1 MNMILTGAFQKEM
14 DASSEGKALVSQLV
28 SAWEKKNF
36 KVARAGGV
44 SLLALSLAAC
54 GSSDDTTTASD
65 TSTDTSS
72 TTSTTAVSQTF
83 TLTAAID
90 SVTGGTGNDT
100 INAGL
105 NANSTQ
111 TLSSL
116 DTIDGGGGTDTL
128 NVILNSAGTYTP
140 ALTSVESMS
149 LTTSAAVTMDF
160 LGGASVTTIKSTGAT
175 GTVTLNN
182 ISATS
187 TGITVQNTNQNHTID
202 YTAVAVVGTA
212 DSATVGLYNVTGG
225 TLSVDLGVESLT
237 ITSTGGANTTG
248 ATTIG
253 ANSLTISG
261 SEALTLGGTITTAET
276 IDASAATGKITLT
289 SNNINN
295 TSITTGSAVDAVT
308 VTGGSAVTET
318 ISLGAG
324 SDKLTFTANLADAD
338 VLDGGDGTDT
348 LVGTSANLNALTS
361 TTSTSNVS
369 NFEAISVSN
378 EFNAGNGF
386 DVSDVQEDGITTI
399 NLLNKGTGAA
409 VITNAAESITGE
421 AGSLTINLGAS
432 GAGNVADLA
441 NNLTVVDTGS
451 ALTDSV
457 TINNLAKN
465 TTNNNSV
472 DVTDGVSITST
483 GYENVTFGTGSGN
496 ADVPQTLGT
505 VTITPDSV
513 AGAVSYTVTGGNS
526 TDIATSLTTT
536 STAGVTVDASG
547 MTAQAAGTVTFDL
560 AAISAGSGATITGTG
575 SAGDDSFGAS
585 GAALG
590 NFASTINAGAGAD
603 GVYSGTSNDTIN
615 GEAGNDTIDASSGND
630 TVDGGGGNDTVI
642 ISADA
647 NLSVL
652 DSYVGGA
659 GTDTIQFSADMTDAA
674 STLSK
679 ISGFEILHVAA
690 GAAETFTMSNFVNNT
705 DFTRIDFADGGGN
718 TLTVNNVSDT
728 VTTIRLVAAAAAD
741 TPVIDRL
748 TDTASNSLI
757 VSVRADLDNAGGGT
771 DLGGFTAADEETISV
786 SGSTAA
792 NDVDFTAMT
801 VGDLVTL
808 NVSGAADVD
817 TGAIS
822 STKIATIDASGSSAA
837 NNILATN
844 SVVAMTVTGGT
855 GADTLS
861 TGSGNDTINGGLGV
875 DTINGGAGN
884 DTIGGGEGADQ
895 ITSGDG
901 SDTLTGGAGA
911 EDYLY
916 TVAGLASEDGDTI
929 TDFAV
934 GAAGDAISVDV
945 TTTGTGGAE
954 NVEEITGV
962 KTTQADIKDG
972 DIIVSGGGT
981 AVDVSG
987 DATADLA
994 AINAV
999 FSDADAVDAGS
1010 EFLIVFNADTD
1021 GNGNADEI
1029 QVWYGAG
1036 HATIDQD
1043 VDSGNYIATLSNITA
1058 TVDLANMTGGD
1069 FNAANFELT

>member
-28 SAWEKKNF
+28 SAWEKKNS

-54 GSSDDTTTASD
+54 GSSDDTTTSSD

-90 SVTGGTGNDT
+90 SVSGGTGNDT

-128 NVILNSAGTYTP
+128 NVILNAAGTYTP
-140 ALTSVESMS
+140 ALTSVETMS
-149 LTTSAAVTMDF
+149 LTSSAAVTMDF

-202 YTAVAVVGTA
+202 YTAAAVVGTA

-308 VTGGSAVTET
+308 ITGGSAVTET
-318 ISLGAG
+318 VSLGAG

-378 EFNAGNGF
+378 EFNAGTGF

-399 NLLNKGTGAA
+399 NLLNKGTSAT

-421 AGSLTINLGAS
+421 AGSLIINLGAS

-441 NNLTVVDTGS
+441 NNLTVVDSGS

-472 DVTDGVSITST
+472 DVIDGVDLIST
-483 GYENVTFGTGSGN
+483 GYENVTIATGSGN
-496 ADVPQTLGT
+496 ANVEQTGAT
-505 VTITPDSV
+505 ITITPDSV
-513 AGAVSYTVTGGNS
+513 AGAVSLTVTGGNAI
-526 TDIATSLTTT
+526 DIATSLTTT

-547 MTAQAAGTVTFDL
+547 MTAQASGTTTFDL
-560 AAISAGSGATITGTG
+560 AAISAGTGATITATG
-575 SAGDDSFGAS
+575 SAGDDIFAAS
-585 GAALG
+585 GSALG

-603 GVYSGTSNDTIN
+603 AIYTGTSNDTIN

-630 TVDGGGGNDTVI
+630 TVDGGGGNDTVVI
-642 ISADA
+642 AADA

-652 DSYVGGA
+652 DTYTGGV
-659 GTDTIQFSADMTDAA
+659 GTDTISFTADMTDAA

-679 ISGFEILHVAA
+679 ISGFEVLHVAA
-690 GAAETFTMSNFVNNT
+690 GAAETLTMSNFVNNQT
-705 DFTRIDFADGGGN
+705 FTRIDYGDGGGN
-718 TLTVNNVSDT
+718 ALVVNNVSDS
-728 VTTIRLVAAAAAD
+728 VTTIRLITGAAGD
-741 TPVIDRL
+741 TPTIDRL
-748 TDTASNSLI
+748 TDTSSNSLI
-757 VSVRADLDNAGGGT
+757 VSARADLDGSGA
-771 DLGGFTAADEETISV
+771 DLGGFVAADEETISV

-792 NDVDFTAMT
+792 NDVDFASMT

-808 NVSGAADVD
+808 NISGAADVD

-822 STKIATIDASGSSAA
+822 STKIATIDASGSSA
-837 NNILATN
+837 TN
-844 SVVAMTVTGGT
+844 LVTASNSTVAMTVTGGT
-855 GADTLS
+855 GADSFT
-861 TGSGNDTINGGLGV
+861 TGSGNDTISGGLGV
-875 DTINGGAGN
+875 DTIISGAGS
-884 DTIGGGEGADQ
+884 DTITGGEGADQ
-895 ITSGDG
+895 ITPGDG
-901 SDTLTGGAGA
+901 ADTLTGGAGS
-911 EDYLY
+911 EDYFW
-916 TVAGLASEDGDTI
+916 TVASLASDDGDTI
-929 TDFAV
+929 TDFAI
-934 GAAGDAISVDV
+934 GASGDAISVDV
-945 TTTGTGGAE
+945 TTTGTSGAE
-954 NVEEITGV
+954 SVQEITAQ
-962 KTTQADIKDG
+962 KTTTADIKDG
-972 DIIVSGGGT
+972 EIIISGGGT

-987 DATADLA
+987 NAAADLV

-999 FSDADAVDAGS
+999 FSDADASDAGA
-1010 EFLIVFNADTD
+1010 EFLLVFNADTD
-1021 GNGNADEI
+1021 GNGNADAV
-1029 QVWYGAG
+1029 QVWYGAANG
-1036 HATIDQD
+1036 SS
-1043 VDSGNYIATLSNITA
+1043 DSAIETGYHIATLSNVTA

>member
-1 MNMILTGAFQKEM
+1 MNMISTGAFQNEM
-14 DASSEGKALVSQLV
+14 DASNERKDLVSQLV
-28 SAWEKKNF
+28 SAWEKKNA
-36 KVARAGGV
+36 KVARTGAV
-44 SLLALSLAAC
+44 SLMALSLAAC
-54 GSSDDTTTASD
+54 GSSDDDSSSS
-65 TSTDTSS
+65 STDTSTT
-72 TTSTTAVSQTF
+72 TTSATAQTF

-90 SVTGGTGNDT
+90 NVSGGAGNDT

-140 ALTSVESMS
+140 ALTSVETMS
-149 LTTSAAVTMDF
+149 LTTSANVTMDF

-182 ISATS
+182 IAATS

-202 YTAVAVVGTA
+202 YTAAAVVGTA
-212 DSATVGLYNVTGG
+212 DSASISLYNVTGG
-225 TLSVDLGVESLT
+225 TLSVDTGVESLT
-237 ITSTGGANTTG
+237 LSSTGGANTTAG
-248 ATTIG
+248 TTIG
-253 ANSLTISG
+253 ANTLTITG
-261 SEALTLGGTITTAET
+261 AEAITLGGTITTAET
-276 IDASAATGKITLT
+276 IDASAATGKVTLT
-289 SNNINN
+289 SNNVNN
-295 TSITTGSAVDAVT
+295 TSITTGSAADAIT
-308 VTGGSAVTET
+308 ITGGSAVTET

-324 SDKLTFTANLADAD
+324 NDKVTFTANLADAD

-361 TTSTSNVS
+361 TTTTSNVS
-369 NFEAISVSN
+369 NFETISVSN
-378 EFNAGNGF
+378 EFNAGAGF
-386 DVSDVQEDGITTI
+386 DVSDVQEDGITTV
-399 NLLNKGTGAA
+399 NLLNKGTGAT

-472 DVTDGVSITST
+472 DVIDGVDITST
-483 GYENVTFGTGSGN
+483 GYENVTIGTGSGN
-496 ADVPQTLGT
+496 ANVEQTGAT
-505 VTITPDSV
+505 ITITPDSV
-513 AGAVSYTVTGGNS
+513 AGAVSLTVTGGNAI
-526 TDIATSLTTT
+526 DIATSLTTT

-547 MTAQAAGTVTFDL
+547 MTAQATGTTTFDL
-560 AAISAGSGATITGTG
+560 AAISAGTGATITATG
-575 SAGDDSFGAS
+575 SAGDDILGAT

-590 NFASTINAGAGAD
+590 NFASTVNAGAGNDA
-603 GVYSGTSNDTIN
+603 VYTGTSNDTVN
-615 GEAGNDTIDASSGND
+615 GEAGNDTINASSGND
-630 TVDGGGGNDTVI
+630 TVDGGAGNDTVI

-659 GTDTIQFSADMTDAA
+659 GTDTIQFTADMTDAA

-679 ISGFEILHVAA
+679 ISGFEVLHVAA
-690 GAAETFTMSNFVNNT
+690 GAAETLTMSNFVNNT
-705 DFTRIDFADGGGN
+705 GFTRIDFGDGGGN
-718 TLTVNNVSDT
+718 ALTVNNVSDT
-728 VTTIRLVAAAAAD
+728 VTTVRLLTGARAD
-741 TPVIDRL
+741 TPTIDRL
-748 TDTASNSLI
+748 TDTSSNSLI
-757 VSVRADLDNAGGGT
+757 ISVRGDLDNAGGGT

-822 STKIATIDASGSSAA
+822 STKIATIDASGSSAT

-861 TGSGNDTINGGLGV
+861 TGSGNDTITGGLGI

-884 DTIGGGEGADQ
+884 DTISGGEGGDQ

-911 EDYLY
+911 EDYFY

-945 TTTGTGGAE
+945 TTTGSLGAE
-954 NVEEITGV
+954 NVEEITGQ
-962 KTTQADIKDG
+962 KTTTADIKDG
-972 DIIVSGGGT
+972 DIIISGGGT
-981 AVDVSG
+981 AIDVSG
-987 DATADLA
+987 NAAADIA

-1010 EFLIVFNADTD
+1010 EFLLVFNADTD
-1021 GNGNADEI
+1021 GNGNADEV